1 MQRSRTIAGPPQRT
15 ATAAWDTVVAL
26 ISDTLTVSGRIT
38 AGTVTAALAPL
49 RGIGPALIAAGHLES
64 SSAVL
69 VAGPVHVSIAVVTG
83 AAVTGVEENLNPVP
97 GGANATTEWT
107 LYLPNP
113 ASFSTA
119 LAAAVKQSSNLS
131 VAAAPDHADTS
142 ATAGSHTGLVNLAA
156 LDTLGRSS

>member
-1 MQRSRTIAGPPQRT
+1 MQRFRTIAGPPQRT
-15 ATAAWDTVVAL
+15 ATAAWDTVVTL

-38 AGTVTAALAPL
+38 AGAVTAALAPL
-49 RGIGPALIAAGHLES
+49 RGIGPALIAAGHLEA

-69 VAGPVHVSIAVVTG
+69 VAEPVHVSITVATG

-97 GGANATTEWT
+97 GGTNATTEWT

-119 LAAAVKQSSNLS
+119 LAAAVKQSSHLS
-131 VAAAPDHADTS
+131 VAAPPDNADTP
-142 ATAGSHTGLVNLAA
+142 ATASSHTGLVNLAA